1 MKKVIQFFN
10 PSFFLPVK
18 IIFFLYIWWLLTINV
33 NESLVTG
40 LILFPFY
47 LIGMVFVKL
56 LEKHSFFQLLLFFFL
71 TLVIYKTR
79 QFFGAEL
86 LFTIDVGIGS
96 YIWGGILTITLFLIY
111 LANIFEGFENKVRI
125 NRKTAISLFLFTFTL
140 PLFTINFG
148 YYFPKLI
155 SERARLGE
163 YTYLIFETYNSDFHP
178 MNVFYKCKRWEFECE
193 LLYGTPSAT
202 IGQKIIIDEQNK
214 EVSLFDDVYM
224 QFLYTDGE
232 NPRYYAFGTGGIL
245 NDHLYSLSEKCNN
258 PNNDKGYYD
267 CESYTYIPYKCNT
280 AGVLCNP
287 IPIRYTTNNN
297 DGYYYWTEN
306 ELQNEISLYKSDDID
321 DILIFTYGS
330 HSRCYVDGCEILEQ
344 NN

>member
-10 PSFFLPVK
+10 PPFFLPVK
-18 IIFFLYIWWLLTINV
+18 IIFFLYIWWLLTINI

-40 LILFPFY
+40 SILFPIY
-47 LIGMVFVKL
+47 LTGMVIVKL
-56 LEKHSFFQLLLFFFL
+56 AEKHSVFQLLLFFLL
-71 TLVIYKTR
+71 TIAIYQVR
-79 QFFGAEL
+79 QFLRAEF

-96 YIWGGILTITLFLIY
+96 YILGGILAITLFLIY
-111 LANIFEGFENKVRI
+111 LANIFEGFESKVHI
-125 NRKTAISLFLFTFTL
+125 NEKTAISVLLFMFTL

-155 SERARLGE
+155 SERARFGE

-193 LLYGTPSAT
+193 HLYGTPSAT

-224 QFLYTDGE
+224 QFLYTDSE
-232 NPRYYAFGTGGIL
+232 SPRYYADTGGVL

-258 PNNDKGYYD
+258 TIVKYGFYVT
-267 CESYTYIPYKCNT
+267 CETYTYIPYKCSINGT
-280 AGVLCNP
+280 SCSP
-287 IPIRYTTNNN
+287 ISIIYTT
-297 DGYYYWTEN
+297 DYSGYYHWIEN
-306 ELQNEISLYKSDDID
+306 NSKNEISLYDSD
-321 DILIFTYGS
+321 DILIFTYGVD
-330 HSRCYVDGCEILEQ
+330 SRCYVNGCEILEQ
-344 NN
+344 DPIEP

>member
-10 PSFFLPVK
+10 SPFFLPVK
-18 IIFFLYIWWLLTINV
+18 IIFFLYIWWLLTINN
-33 NESLVTG
+33 NESLATG

-47 LIGMVFVKL
+47 LTGMVFVKL
-56 LEKHSFFQLLLFFFL
+56 IEKHSVFFL
-71 TLVIYKTR
+71 LSFLLAIAIYQAR
-79 QFFGAEL
+79 QFFWAEL
-86 LFTIDVGIGS
+86 LFTIDVGILS
-96 YIWGGILTITLFLIY
+96 YIWGGISTITLLLIY
-111 LANIFEGFENKVRI
+111 LANIFEGFESKVRL
-125 NRKTAISLFLFTFTL
+125 NRKTAMSLFLFIVML

-155 SERARLGE
+155 SERARFGK

-178 MNVFYKCKRWEFECE
+178 VSDFYKCKRWEFECE
-193 LLYGTPSAT
+193 LLYGTPDMT
-202 IGQKIIIDEQNK
+202 RQKIIIDEQNK

-232 NPRYYAFGTGGIL
+232 NPRYYSFGTGGIL
-245 NDHLYSLSEKCNN
+245 KDHLYSLSEKCNN

-267 CESYTYIPYKCNT
+267 CESYTYIPYKCNI

-287 IPIRYTTNNN
+287 IPIKYTTNNN

-330 HSRCYVDGCEILEQ
+330 HSRCYVDGCEILE
-344 NN
+344 

>member
-1 MKKVIQFFN
+1 
-10 PSFFLPVK
+10 
-18 IIFFLYIWWLLTINV
+18 
-33 NESLVTG
+33 
-40 LILFPFY
+40 
-47 LIGMVFVKL
+47 MVFVKL
-56 LEKHSFFQLLLFFFL
+56 IEKHSFFLLLFFLL
-71 TLVIYKTR
+71 TIAIYQAR
-79 QFFGAEL
+79 QFIGAEL

-111 LANIFEGFENKVRI
+111 LANIFEGKVHI
-125 NRKTAISLFLFTFTL
+125 NRRIALSFFLFTFTL

-155 SERARLGE
+155 SERARFGE

-178 MNVFYKCKRWEFECE
+178 LDVFYKCKRWKFECE
-193 LLYGTPSAT
+193 HLYGSF
-202 IGQKIIIDEQNK
+202 GSLGGWKIIIDEQNK
-214 EVSLFDDVYM
+214 EVSLFDEKYNR
-224 QFLYTDGE
+224 FLYTDGKS
-232 NPRYYAFGTGGIL
+232 PRDYAFGTGGIL
-245 NDHLYSLSEKCNN
+245 KDHLYSLSEKCNN

-267 CESYTYIPYKCNT
+267 CESYTYIPYKCNIT
-280 AGVLCNP
+280 GVLCNP

-321 DILIFTYGS
+321 DILIFTYGT
-330 HSRCYVDGCEILEQ
+330 HSRCYVDRCEILEQ